1 MEIRKKLNEKS
12 LKIYTKLY
20 TKLKEKNGDG
30 DYTDKG
36 VNILTAVVIGAL
48 ILGAIYL
55 LWGDTI
61 IPTLKQ
67 RIVDM
72 FDYKG

>member
-1 MEIRKKLNEKS
+1 MEIKEKLNEKS

-20 TKLKEKNGDG
+20 TKFREKRGGD
-30 DYTDKG
+30 DYTSKG
-36 VNILTAVVIGAL
+36 VDILTAVVIGAL

>member
-1 MEIRKKLNEKS
+1 MKIREKLNEKS
-12 LKIYTKLY
+12 LKIYA
-20 TKLKEKNGDG
+20 KLKERKGDG

-36 VNILTAVVIGAL
+36 ISILTAVVIGAL
-48 ILGAIYL
+48 ILGAIYM

-67 RIVDM
+67 RIIDM